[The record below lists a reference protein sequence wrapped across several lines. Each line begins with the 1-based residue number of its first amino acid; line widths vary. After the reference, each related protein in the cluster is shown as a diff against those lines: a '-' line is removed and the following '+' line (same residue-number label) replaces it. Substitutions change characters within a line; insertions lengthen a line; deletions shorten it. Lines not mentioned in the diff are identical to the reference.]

1 MSEHSFSSF
10 NHMRMA
16 FRYGRYVVA
25 QHTGRSAARIGE
37 RLRREQTGQDVLE
50 YAGMIVLVA
59 AVIVLLFTLNVPN
72 TIATAVAHAVNAI
85 VSNGSSSYTPPKA
98 IQDPTK
104 T

>member
-1 MSEHSFSSF
+1 MSELSLYTLTQL
-10 NHMRMA
+10 RIA
-16 FRYGRYVVA
+16 CRYGRSAVA
-25 QHTGRSAARIGE
+25 RGSARVAR
-37 RLRREQTGQDVLE
+37 RLQREQTGQDVLE

-59 AVIVLLFTLNVPN
+59 AVIALLFTLNVPS
-72 TIATAVAHAVNAI
+72 TIATAVAHAVNSI